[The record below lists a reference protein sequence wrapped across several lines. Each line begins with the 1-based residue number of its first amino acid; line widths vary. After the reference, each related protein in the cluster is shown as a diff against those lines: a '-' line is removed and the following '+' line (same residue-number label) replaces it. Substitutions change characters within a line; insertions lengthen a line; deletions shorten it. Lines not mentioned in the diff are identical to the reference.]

1 MANNLTLKIM
11 ANLAAKE
18 GFETP
23 DKVVKNVAA
32 PVQHLDEREESLLL
46 DLIGEE
52 RKPVEKNRV
61 KKQTGVA
68 ARAMTLTELADKM
81 RVDRKGS

>member
-52 RKPVEKNRV
+52 RKPVERIGS
-61 KKQTGVA
+61 KQTGVA
-68 ARAMTLTELADKM
+68 AEGNDSHRTC
-81 RVDRKGS
+81 R

>member
-11 ANLAAKE
+11 ENLAAKE
-18 GFETP
+18 GFEAS
-23 DKVVKNVAA
+23 DKGVKNVAV
-32 PVQHLDEREESLLL
+32 PVQHLDAREESLLL

-52 RKPVEKNRV
+52 RKPIEKNRITT
-61 KKQTGVA
+61 QAGVA
-68 ARAMTLTELADKM
+68 ARAMTLAELADKM